1 MLYPIPHLDPSTIK
15 ETLKKLIAAERHATA
30 ELIEWL
36 IYAIAFKSYL
46 REGYSSL
53 FEYLAGEFGLTRN
66 QAYKR
71 AAAAKIISNFP
82 ALMAHLRG
90 GQLTL
95 SHLVVLSGS
104 LTKANYEAIIPKTL
118 NASIEQTKKIVASTD
133 AEGNKR
139 SVEPLI
145 PLQLN
150 LSAETRAK
158 LARVRELLASRP
170 EGCSAE
176 GAIDAALELYLEKHD
191 PIVKAK
197 RVAQRGLKS
206 SDAPYKT
213 DRSKEQNLFEEK
225 APASDSR
232 YIPAGVRHMV
242 MLRDQGQCSFVSSD
256 GKRCEGRAH
265 LEFDHVKPFAL
276 GGSHNADNVR
286 LLCRAHNQM
295 MADDIL
301 GEQFMRQKRNEAL
314 RWLGHG

>member
-1 MLYPIPHLDPSTIK
+1 MLYPIPRLDPSTIK
-15 ETLKKLIAAERHATA
+15 ETIKKLIEDERHATA

-36 IYAIAFKSYL
+36 IYAIAFKCYL

-53 FEYLAGEFGLTRN
+53 FEYLASEFGLTRN

-82 ALMAHLRG
+82 SLMAHLRG

-104 LTKANYEAIIPKTL
+104 LTKANYEVIIPKTL
-118 NASIEQTKKIVASTD
+118 NASIEQTKKTVASTD

-139 SVEPLI
+139 NMEPLR
-145 PLQLN
+145 PLPLN

-158 LARVRELLASRP
+158 LARVRELLASLP
-170 EGCSAE
+170 QGCSGE
-176 GAIDAALELYLEKHD
+176 DAVDTALELYLEKHD
-191 PIVKAK
+191 PIAKAK
-197 RVAQRGLKS
+197 RVAGRVLKS
-206 SDAPYKT
+206 GGAPHKT
-213 DRSKEQNLFEEK
+213 DRSKEQNLFKEK
-225 APASDSR
+225 PPTSPSR

-242 MLRDQGQCSFVSSD
+242 MLRDQGQCSFVSVD
-256 GKRCEGRAH
+256 GKRCESHAH

-276 GGSHNADNVR
+276 GGSHNANNVR

-301 GEQFMRQKRNEAL
+301 GEQFMHRKRYEAVDA
-314 RWLGHG
+314 